1 MERKSEKIKKV
12 QGFNILQDEC
22 IWMRSGIVAFKRCE
36 NAYDC
41 NNCSFDKAMTAAL
54 RSGKKA
60 ADGELRSFREQAKEH
75 SYMERMCRHM
85 LTGRV
90 AVRKCGN
97 DFRCDVCEFDQMMED
112 VDAIYPVGAVP
123 VAEVAGYR
131 YADSYYYHE
140 GHAWARVE
148 YGGRIRVGL
157 DDFAMKLLGR
167 PSGLELPGVGS
178 ALRQSEPGLCLK
190 RDRNEAEVLS
200 PVEGTVIAV
209 NVDVLKQ
216 PERVHADPYSQG
228 WLFLVEPERLKKNLE
243 SLYFGEIGKDWLTH
257 EAERLQQLIFSEF
270 PAMAATGAPPV
281 DDVYGAV
288 PEVGWD
294 TLVHEFLKTR

>member
-12 QGFNILQDEC
+12 QGFNIVQDEC

-41 NNCSFDKAMTAAL
+41 NNCNFDKAMTAAI

-60 ADGELRSFREQAKEH
+60 ADGELRPFREQAKEH
-75 SYMERMCRHM
+75 SYMERICRHM

-167 PSGLELPGVGS
+167 PSGLELPGLGS

-209 NVDVLKQ
+209 NVDALKQ

-294 TLVHEFLKTR
+294 TLVHAFLKTR